1 MNKLSLLLMMFFSTP
16 VFAGATACEQALES
30 GDPGRGA
37 VVALDGAKSDNEK
50 REAFL
55 CQARA
60 QDELGHYEEALV
72 SLQMAEKLATQPLE
86 RMVALTLQG
95 NVLSAGKKP
104 AEAMVAYR
112 QSLQIALNEKSAA
125 FELINRNQ
133 LGAVLQESGDTAAA
147 LEQFQMGLKVAAND
161 NERADSHARIAGAQS
176 LLGQHDKAIEH
187 QLKSALYEE
196 KAGDFNHYANAMLE
210 LGRICLVGKQY
221 ADAEKWIN
229 KFLGT
234 IMEAGDS
241 YWQARARFLL
251 GQVKSAKGEGSA
263 AKEQWAQAKAMA
275 ERIGARQLLAEI
287 VQSEPSM

>member
-1 MNKLSLLLMMFFSTP
+1 MRNLSLLFLMLFSAP
-16 VFAGATACEQALES
+16 VFAAPNDCEQALEA
-30 GDPGRGA
+30 GDAAKA
-37 VVALDGAKSDNEK
+37 VSAAEQSMKSDK
-50 REAFL
+50 SAREAYL
-55 CQARA
+55 CLGRA
-60 QDELGHYEEALV
+60 QEELGQYDAALLA
-72 SLQMAEKLATQPLE
+72 LQAAEKLSAQPVE

-95 NVLSAGKKP
+95 NVLRTAKKTAQAGSL
-104 AEAMVAYR
+104 YR

-133 LGAVLQESGDTAAA
+133 LGVVLQESGDTAAA

-263 AKEQWAQAKAMA
+263 AKEQWTQAKAMA